1 MIIEDDYYKKNFNK
15 FSTAVEQLGL
25 NARTLQRERS
35 LGMVI
40 PYVKIGKRVRYKRE
54 DVEKHI
60 ERHTVGNHQYD

>member
-1 MIIEDDYYKKNFNK
+1 MTIKSRPIDH
-15 FSTAVEQLGL
+15 QLLTEKEVQQIFGL

-35 LGMVI
+35 LGMGI
-40 PYVKIGKRVRYKRE
+40 PYVKIGKRVRYKRD

>member
-1 MIIEDDYYKKNFNK
+1 MTIKVRPIDH
-15 FSTAVEQLGL
+15 QLLTEKEVQQIFGL

-35 LGMVI
+35 LGMGI
-40 PYVKIGKRVRYKRE
+40 PYVKIGKRVRYKRD